1 MQALAAAPFGRRPG
15 LERAPAAAPESKT
28 PRVGPWWPWVVPR
41 PRWGR
46 VRLKSPPVLQLAT
59 CPPHSVLLAPDPS
72 VAAHSPSSVRR
83 TPSTSR
89 EKVWRAVASPCL
101 PHVVTLA
108 VSLAPLPAVGPDPTP
123 LLGRLPALLTRPLFV
138 HRCLQRSPSPAAL
151 PAQHTRSCFV
161 LCPLAALF
169 PFFFF
174 FFFFIFFWFHLF
186 ESENQPLFLATCL
199 AKICV
204 AARSRRKGFPPRS
217 FPRHRNVRT
226 A

>member
-46 VRLKSPPVLQLAT
+46 VRLKSPPSAAARHLPPTQRPARPRSFGGSSQPLLRQENPIHLQGKGLESRGQPVSAPRRDPCGVPGPAAGCRTGPHAALGAT
-59 CPPHSVLLAPDPS
+59 PGSAHPS
-72 VAAHSPSSVRR
+72 PFR
-83 TPSTSR
+83 
-89 EKVWRAVASPCL
+89 
-101 PHVVTLA
+101 
-108 VSLAPLPAVGPDPTP
+108 APLP
-123 LLGRLPALLTRPLFV
+123 PALPKPSCPSCSAHSLLF
-138 HRCLQRSPSPAAL
+138 
-151 PAQHTRSCFV
+151 
-161 LCPLAALF
+161 CPLPPCCPLSLLLLF
-169 PFFFF
+169 L
-174 FFFFIFFWFHLF
+174 FFIFFWFHLF